1 MGIFNK
7 IVVAT
12 LPIVPKSIVRKFA
25 NRYIAGDKV
34 EHAVNV
40 TKRLNDKGIMATIDV
55 LGEDVFNEQ
64 DAAKAK
70 QECLVVLEAISSNK
84 LDANQSLKLTSLGL
98 KIDFDFCL
106 MNLTEILTLAKSLNI
121 FIRIDM
127 EDSTCTSETIRIFE
141 QAHKSFSNCGIVIQ
155 SYLKRSYDDVSSLV
169 KNGASFRLCKGI
181 YIEPGE
187 IAFKDKQEIRDSYL
201 RLLRLMFENNCF
213 VGIATHDDYL
223 IEGAYKL
230 INELKKNK
238 EQYEFQM
245 LLGVRE
251 NLRDKILKDG
261 NKIRVYIPY
270 GTHWY
275 EYSIRRFKENPQV
288 AGYIVKS
295 IFTGGR

>member
-1 MGIFNK
+1 
-7 IVVAT
+7 
-12 LPIVPKSIVRKFA
+12 
-25 NRYIAGDKV
+25 
-34 EHAVNV
+34 
-40 TKRLNDKGIMATIDV
+40 
-55 LGEDVFNEQ
+55 
-64 DAAKAK
+64 
-70 QECLVVLEAISSNK
+70 
-84 LDANQSLKLTSLGL
+84 
-98 KIDFDFCL
+98 
-106 MNLTEILTLAKSLNI
+106 
-121 FIRIDM
+121 M